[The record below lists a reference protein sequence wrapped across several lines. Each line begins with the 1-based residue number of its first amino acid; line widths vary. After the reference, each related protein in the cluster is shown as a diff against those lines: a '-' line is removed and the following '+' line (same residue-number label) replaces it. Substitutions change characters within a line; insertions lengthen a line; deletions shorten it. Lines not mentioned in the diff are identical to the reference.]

1 MLAGAE
7 DVRENR
13 TLWNLN
19 CNSFECGAVCEQLI
33 TGFGQLIHK
42 RIIINLSFA
51 CIILF
56 YDIIAYYIISSF
68 INL

>member
-7 DVRENR
+7 DVRENFMKFD
-13 TLWNLN
+13 
-19 CNSFECGAVCEQLI
+19 CNWFECGADCEQLI

-51 CIILF
+51 CIIL
-56 YDIIAYYIISSF
+56 YIIAYYIISSF